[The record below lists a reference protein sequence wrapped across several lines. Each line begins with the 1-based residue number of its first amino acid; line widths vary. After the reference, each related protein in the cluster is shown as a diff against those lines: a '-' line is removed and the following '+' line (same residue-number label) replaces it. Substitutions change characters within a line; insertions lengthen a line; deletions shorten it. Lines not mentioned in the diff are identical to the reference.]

1 MKTSLKHST
10 TGSSGFL
17 LVIGEAEGMGRL
29 VLKEYSNGHYSVVF
43 RPHGVARAKLHPE
56 LFYGT
61 DLHTAQSVFNEEWE
75 AIQHYAQTHEGISG
89 S

>member
-1 MKTSLKHST
+1 MKTTLTHST

-17 LVIGEAEGMGRL
+17 LVIGDAEGYGRL
-29 VLKEYSNGHYSVVF
+29 VLKEYSNGHYRVVF
-43 RPHGVARAKLHPE
+43 RPHGVPRAKLHPE

-61 DLHTAQSVFNEEWE
+61 DYNRALAVFNEEWE
-75 AIQHYAQTHEGISG
+75 SIQHYAQTGEEVSG